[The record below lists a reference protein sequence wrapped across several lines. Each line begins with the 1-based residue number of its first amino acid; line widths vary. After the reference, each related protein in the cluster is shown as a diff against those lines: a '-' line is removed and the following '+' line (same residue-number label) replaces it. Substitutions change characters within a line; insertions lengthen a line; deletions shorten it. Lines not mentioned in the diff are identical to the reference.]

1 MVTRTLG
8 LLLVALSGLTLCA
21 QAHGDFAPRGSLVY
35 VRCDDVSGALKK
47 LGGQDWIKQAEELL
61 RLIPEDMDRQA
72 GGMDEARRFID
83 YLGETELII
92 ADVMARDPHVQ
103 LIEVTRLK
111 EGAPKSF
118 SEAFIKQLH
127 EQHDNDADITPTQLK
142 LEDVTIRL
150 HNGLYITTIG
160 GAAENHVRDVLEGVT
175 ENSLSGSER
184 FKRWNK
190 GALGDIVAWADMAA
204 WRNTVEKL
212 GEDFDREFKE
222 ILDFAEW
229 QKWDQLSASAGF
241 GNGIQVQATL
251 TMTEPLKRLGAF
263 MRPPGPMRLP
273 AQLPGETL
281 GFAALQ
287 LGTDHNATLLEV
299 LRVFHDLDEASRPA
313 NLERRIRWAEERIQ
327 QIPQSIENV
336 KNDDELTEEQKKE
349 WIESLQEQL
358 DNEKEELARLKAELA
373 AAAKSR
379 PFQPDKAARAV
390 RGSEAERFL
399 DELDEFLHT
408 IGTSR
413 VEAANA
419 LGTEGVAGVLDLVDP
434 VRGRWDRGFEH
445 GWFVMV
451 EARGNFDELKT
462 RILDRLLGRNLPAD
476 LPEEERERLED
487 AARSLVHYTVHGGEI
502 LCNSSGSAG
511 WAVFAGHGIV
521 GMAGSEY
528 AAHRMLEAANGT
540 RRLDTRRVAG
550 GLTASKLGWFDL
562 LATFRGMQADEL
574 AGARRYFSVQD
585 WVFDFATGF
594 AEGAAVSLHI
604 DEAATAIT
612 AKASLAGPRNAEK
625 PLAMLRE
632 SLLNARAGD
641 HDDYELRALA
651 DGIQRW
657 QVHHKGALA
666 ELDETDYRKFV
677 AEATPQALAEK
688 AFYQPFD
695 GLRSAFDPAL
705 RERFDAA
712 QRGMSFRIGGEDG
725 LSEAGFEWY
734 GLYPARW
741 PAPKDSEND
750 EYDGPKGEPDY
761 GEYDPGDQLRG
772 WIVAAM
778 REPWHAGGRIA
789 LLDWKGSVSVR
800 WLHEDDFKLLRAAN
814 GRGALAVPEAERVWP
829 EQPVW
834 AQWNEA
840 ESHSWDV
847 RSMQEMLQRRV
858 QQARADGREFKPEFN
873 GGTAEELLKL
883 FGEEEYMGWELDPAD
898 LRIWTTDAGVFV
910 KLAVGKVWVEAN
922 TKGVTYPWRA
932 Q

>member
-8 LLLVALSGLTLCA
+8 LLLLALSGLTLCA
-21 QAHGDFAPRGSLVY
+21 QTHGDFAPRGSLVY

-47 LGGQDWIKQAEELL
+47 LGGEDWIKQAEDLL
-61 RLIPEDMDRQA
+61 RLIPEDMERQA
-72 GGMDEARRFID
+72 GGIDEARRFID
-83 YLGETELII
+83 YLGETELVI
-92 ADVMARDPHVQ
+92 ADVMAREPNVQ

-111 EGAPKSF
+111 DGAPKTF
-118 SEAFIKQLH
+118 SEGFIKQLH
-127 EQHDNDADITPTQLK
+127 EQHDNDADITPTRLK

-190 GALGDIVAWADMAA
+190 GARGDIVAWADMAA
-204 WRNTVEKL
+204 WRNAIEKL

-229 QKWDQLSASAGF
+229 QKWDQLSASAAL
-241 GNGIQVQATL
+241 GNGIQLQATL

-263 MRPPGPMRLP
+263 MRPAGPMRLP
-273 AQLPGETL
+273 AMLPEETL
-281 GFAALQ
+281 GFAAVQ

-299 LRVFHDLDEASRPA
+299 LRVFHDMNEAARPA
-313 NLERRIRWAEERIQ
+313 NLERQIGWAERRIK
-327 QIPQSIENV
+327 QIPQTIEDV
-336 KNDDELTEEQKKE
+336 KKDPELTDEEKKE

-358 DNEKEELARLKAELA
+358 ENEKEELARLKAELA

-379 PFQPDKAARAV
+379 PFQPDPAARDG
-390 RGSEAERFL
+390 RGSEAERTL
-399 DELDEFLHT
+399 DELDEFLRT

-419 LGTEGVAGVLDLVDP
+419 LGTEGVAGALDLVDP
-434 VRGRWDRGFEH
+434 VDGRWDSSLEN
-445 GWFVMV
+445 GWFVAL
-451 EARGNFDELKT
+451 EARGNFEELKT

-487 AARSLVHYTVHGGEI
+487 AARSLAHYTAHGGEI
-502 LCNSSGSAG
+502 LCNSLGGGG

-521 GMAGSEY
+521 GIAGNEY
-528 AAHRMLEAANGT
+528 TAHRILEAANGT

-550 GLTASKLGWFDL
+550 GMTASKLGWLDV
-562 LATFRGMQADEL
+562 LAVFKSMQVDEL
-574 AGARRYFSVQD
+574 AGARRYFSLQD
-585 WVFDFATGF
+585 WVFDFAKGF
-594 AEGAAVSLHI
+594 GEGAAVSLHI

-612 AKASLAGPRNAEK
+612 AKAALAGPRNAEK

-632 SLLNARAGD
+632 SMLNARAAD
-641 HDDYELRALA
+641 HDDYELRALG
-651 DGIQRW
+651 DGIRRW

-666 ELDETDYRKFV
+666 ELDEADYRKFV

-688 AFYQPFD
+688 AFYQPYD

-712 QRGMSFRIGGEDG
+712 QRGRSFKIGGEDG
-725 LSEAGFEWY
+725 LAESGFEWY
-734 GLYPARW
+734 GLFPARW
-741 PAPKDSEND
+741 PEPERD
-750 EYDGPKGEPDY
+750 EEGNPVRDYEDY
-761 GEYDPGDQLRG
+761 GGGQLRG

-778 REPWHAGGRIA
+778 REPWHVGGRIA
-789 LLDWKGSVSVR
+789 LLDWNGSVTVR

-814 GRGALAVPEAERVWP
+814 GRGALAVPEADRVWP
-829 EQPVW
+829 ELPEWV
-834 AQWNEA
+834 QWRRVER
-840 ESHSWDV
+840 HSWEL
-847 RSMQEMLQRRV
+847 RSMQQFLQSRV
-858 QQARADGREFKPEFN
+858 AQARADGREFKPEFN
-873 GGTAEELLKL
+873 GGTAEELAKL
-883 FGEEEYMGWELDPAD
+883 FGDDDPEWVDWHLNPAD

-910 KLAVGKVWVEAN
+910 KLTVGKHWAE
-922 TKGVTYPWRA
+922 TGEKGTTFSWRS